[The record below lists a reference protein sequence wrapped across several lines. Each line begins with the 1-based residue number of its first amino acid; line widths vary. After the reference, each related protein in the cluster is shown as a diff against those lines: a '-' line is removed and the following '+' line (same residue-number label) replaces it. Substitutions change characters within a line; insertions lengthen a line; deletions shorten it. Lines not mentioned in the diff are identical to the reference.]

1 MENDKHFLGQN
12 GVSYVIPF
20 ILITL
25 CFALWGFATNITSP
39 IVSAFTKIF
48 RLDQTYGYWIKIAF
62 YTGYLAMALPAAI
75 LIERRSFKSGVL
87 VGLGL
92 YILGTFLFFPS
103 KISGSYYPFLL
114 SYFVMTC
121 GMSFLQTSCNTY
133 IYVMG
138 SRPTAVQRLNLA
150 QAFNPIG
157 SMLGMFIALNYISN
171 RISPLDLAAR
181 RMMSDSQFEMVKN
194 SDLSAVIRP
203 YLIMGIA
210 IIIFLAIIYF
220 VKMPKNIDTH
230 TSASMGNNF
239 KQLFGNANYREGVIA
254 EFFYEGAEIMCWTFI
269 VQYAV
274 DILTAE
280 GMNSNWANT
289 VAQKYNIIAMAFFC
303 ASRFIFT
310 WLMKFMRPAKLM
322 LIASAVAIVCLIG
335 VIAFHDRN
343 GIYFLVLVSAC
354 LSLMFPTIYGTSLYE
369 VGDNIKFGGAGLI
382 MAIFGSVLLPPIQG
396 VIAHIDGKIL
406 GLPAINVSFI
416 IPILCLVV
424 VAIYSWRAHK
434 RFKDIA
440 N

>member
-1 MENDKHFLGQN
+1 
-12 GVSYVIPF
+12 
-20 ILITL
+20 
-25 CFALWGFATNITSP
+25 
-39 IVSAFTKIF
+39 
-48 RLDQTYGYWIKIAF
+48 
-62 YTGYLAMALPAAI
+62 
-75 LIERRSFKSGVL
+75 
-87 VGLGL
+87 
-92 YILGTFLFFPS
+92 
-103 KISGSYYPFLL
+103 
-114 SYFVMTC
+114 
-121 GMSFLQTSCNTY
+121 
-133 IYVMG
+133 MG

-303 ASRFIFT
+303 ASRCRWRGAVF
-310 WLMKFMRPAKLM
+310 WPACCWPLRVHWEN
-322 LIASAVAIVCLIG
+322 LA
-335 VIAFHDRN
+335 R
-343 GIYFLVLVSAC
+343 
-354 LSLMFPTIYGTSLYE
+354 
-369 VGDNIKFGGAGLI
+369 
-382 MAIFGSVLLPPIQG
+382 
-396 VIAHIDGKIL
+396 
-406 GLPAINVSFI
+406 
-416 IPILCLVV
+416 
-424 VAIYSWRAHK
+424 R
-434 RFKDIA
+434 
-440 N
+440 